1 MLLEPLKHVQK
12 NFEVD
17 PSFVA
22 KVMRLF
28 FSPTVRP
35 LRDLEKFQQI
45 RKFHQGCSGVR
56 TYNQGGASAPP
67 WKNIC

>member
-1 MLLEPLKHVQK
+1 MLLDPLKHVQK
-12 NFEVD
+12 NFCGQSELCCK
-17 PSFVA
+17 SYEA
-22 KVMRLF
+22 F
-28 FSPTVRP
+28 FSLTVRP

-67 WKNIC
+67 LEK